1 MHPTINHAT
10 AHKKSA
16 VLLMR
21 IARGESVGI
30 LFGTPVYQD
39 APHSKSAYIAIG
51 RTERTILPTAHLSL
65 IISVLV
71 IPIWVS
77 YAFLG
82 YARNNSEC
90 FISPD
95 FSPNRRQRYEKIRY
109 TTRNTGKILCS
120 QGDGPLV
127 SNVLWMLTA
136 KLT

>member
-1 MHPTINHAT
+1 MRLIVLSQRTQTINHAT

-51 RTERTILPTAHLSL
+51 RTERTILPMAHLSL

-71 IPIWVS
+71 IPI
-77 YAFLG
+77 
-82 YARNNSEC
+82 
-90 FISPD
+90 
-95 FSPNRRQRYEKIRY
+95 
-109 TTRNTGKILCS
+109 
-120 QGDGPLV
+120 
-127 SNVLWMLTA
+127 
-136 KLT
+136 

>member
-51 RTERTILPTAHLSL
+51 RTVRTILPTAHLSL

-71 IPIWVS
+71 IPI
-77 YAFLG
+77 
-82 YARNNSEC
+82 
-90 FISPD
+90 
-95 FSPNRRQRYEKIRY
+95 
-109 TTRNTGKILCS
+109 
-120 QGDGPLV
+120 
-127 SNVLWMLTA
+127 
-136 KLT
+136 